1 MTRLANMDVLAG
13 SRRMLSGWSWP
24 SRSRS
29 RSLISPLLSGMG
41 ESSRRRRGPDDGC
54 DLAWS

>member
-1 MTRLANMDVLAG
+1 VTPLAKVAG
-13 SRRMLSGWSWP
+13 SCEIAPHVSGWSRP

-41 ESSRRRRGPDDGC
+41 
-54 DLAWS
+54 